1 MAVQHSKWR
10 RNNDGVYVRLD
21 IGHTETFVIDLKN
34 ELRAGD
40 FLNTCIATSTS
51 TDILL
56 GFTVRTDFDEGFEYP
71 HQQLVTLTPQAIGV
85 HPIKLTSTTQNGIT
99 IVKHFDVLTER

>member
-1 MAVQHSKWR
+1 MAVRHNKWR
-10 RNNDGVYVRLD
+10 RSNDGVYVRLD

-34 ELRAGD
+34 ELRTGD

-51 TDILL
+51 NNILL
-56 GFTVRTDFDEGFEYP
+56 GFTVRADLDEGFQFP
-71 HQQLVTLTPQAIGV
+71 HQQLVTLKPLAIGV
-85 HPIKLTSTTQNGIT
+85 HPIKLTSKTEAGII